1 MKRVIFVLGILFL
14 LGCSTIPI
22 SMRRQL
28 LLVPTA
34 ELVAL
39 SDTSYKEIL
48 AQSKPSTDAA
58 ATAMVFKVGKRI
70 AASAEQFLSE
80 NGMSKEL
87 KNYAWEFN
95 LIEDNQVNA
104 FCLPGGKIVV
114 YTGILPVTKDE
125 AGLAVVIGHEVAHAI
140 ANHGAERLSQEL
152 LVQLGAST
160 ISDAYTKNPTKTKAV
175 LYQIYGVGSQVGVL
189 LPYSRLHES
198 EADSIGLIL
207 MARAGYDP
215 RQAPV
220 LWERMNS
227 MSKERGLEILS
238 THPAPAT
245 RITRINQDMP
255 KALEYYDAGLRKG

>member
-1 MKRVIFVLGILFL
+1 MKRRIFLLGVIFLI
-14 LGCSTIPI
+14 GCSTIPI

-28 LLVPTA
+28 LLVPTS

-39 SDTSYKEIL
+39 SSTSYNEIL
-48 AQSKPSTDAA
+48 AQSTKSTDTKT
-58 ATAMVFKVGKRI
+58 TAMVVRVGKRI
-70 AASAEQFLSE
+70 AAAAEEFLRE
-80 NGMSKEL
+80 NGMEKEL

-95 LIEDNQVNA
+95 LIEDPQVNA

-114 YTGILPVTKDE
+114 YTGILPITKDE
-125 AGLAVVIGHEVAHAI
+125 PGLAVVVGHEVAHAI

-152 LVQLGAST
+152 LLQLGAST

-198 EADSIGLIL
+198 EADSIGLIV

-215 RQAPV
+215 REAPR
-220 LWERMNS
+220 LWERMNTLQ
-227 MSKERGLEILS
+227 KERGLDFLS

-245 RITRINQDMP
+245 RITKINQDLP
-255 KALEYYDAGLRKG
+255 KALEYYSGTL